1 MFGQFGQIA
10 SLLKNLP
17 RMQEE
22 MEKFKA
28 QLAQLTAEAD
38 AGGGMVRAKVNGNME
53 VLKITIT
60 DDALQGNDRELLED
74 LVAGAVNQALR
85 KIKQQVAEET
95 TKMAA
100 GMGMGGLGLPPA

>member
-38 AGGGMVRAKVNGNME
+38 AGGGMVRAKVNGNMD

-60 DDALQGNDRELLED
+60 EDTLKGNDRELLED
-74 LVAGAVNQALR
+74 LIAGAVNQAL
-85 KIKQQVAEET
+85 KKVKQQVAEET
-95 TKMAA
+95 AKVAS
-100 GMGMGGLGLPPA
+100 GLGMGGLSMPPG

>member
-28 QLAQLTAEAD
+28 QLAQITAEGD
-38 AGGGMVRAKVNGNME
+38 AGGGMVKAKVNGNME
-53 VLKITIT
+53 VLKVTLT
-60 DDALQGNDRELLED
+60 DDALKGNDRELLED
-74 LVAGAVNQALR
+74 LVAGAVNQAL
-85 KIKQQVAEET
+85 KKVKQQVAEET
-95 TKMAA
+95 AKVAA
-100 GMGMGGLGLPPA
+100 GMGLGGFGMPPG